1 MEMSE
6 DSELESANKTESV
19 EFNMKTR
26 GKKIEITKLGLNK
39 TLSAS

>member
-1 MEMSE
+1 MSDLSSQQKE
-6 DSELESANKTESV
+6 KDRSDSSEGIKTW
-19 EFNMKTR
+19 